1 MAEKK
6 FTDAFTLEQEE
17 DGFQVYR
24 RDASPTFWMLF
35 KGEEMIAA
43 APSREAILGLLYRIQ
58 NINTLA
64 MAFAAPAY

>member
-6 FTDAFTLEQEE
+6 FTDAFTLETYE

-24 RDASPTFWMLF
+24 RNHAPALWMLC
-35 KGEEMIAA
+35 KGDELIVA